1 MSSKKWILLGVAPIL
16 TLLMAGCS
24 SVAMTDAASTDTA
37 ATAAPTAPAAATTA
51 APEATPA
58 STSAQAAP
66 APAPAPVKQA
76 ESIADVAKLIY
87 FDYDSSAVK
96 PEFRSVIEA
105 HARFLQTNPTRT
117 VTIAG
122 HADERGGT
130 EYNLAL
136 GQRRADALR
145 QMLTLL
151 GVNASQIETISYG
164 KEKPAVRGSNE
175 AAWSKNRR
183 DEIIYK

>member
-51 APEATPA
+51 APEAAPA
-58 STSAQAAP
+58 STTAAAPVAAAP
-66 APAPAPVKQA
+66 AKQA

-105 HARFLQTNPTRT
+105 HARFLLANPTRT

-145 QMLTLL
+145 QMLVLL

>member
-1 MSSKKWILLGVAPIL
+1 MSLKKWILLGVAPIL
-16 TLLMAGCS
+16 TLVVAGCS
-24 SVAMTDAASTDTA
+24 SVATTDAGGTGN
-37 ATAAPTAPAAATTA
+37 TTA
-51 APEATPA
+51 A
-58 STSAQAAP
+58 AAP
-66 APAPAPVKQA
+66 APSVTAPAPQA
-76 ESIADVAKLIY
+76 TPAAAPAASSTPTAAATKPAADSIADVAKLIY
-87 FDYDSSAVK
+87 FDYDSSAIK
-96 PEFRSVIEA
+96 PEFRAVIEA
-105 HARFLQTNPTRT
+105 HARFLQANPSRS

-145 QMLTLL
+145 QMLVLL
-151 GVNASQIETISYG
+151 GVNSSQIETISYG

-183 DEIIYK
+183 DEITYK

>member
-1 MSSKKWILLGVAPIL
+1 MSLKKWILLGVAPIL
-16 TLLMAGCS
+16 TLVMAGCS
-24 SVAMTDAASTDTA
+24 SVAMTDSSAAGTTTA
-37 ATAAPTAPAAATTA
+37 AAAAPSVTTPPPEAAPAVTNAPAAAATAPAAT
-51 APEATPA
+51 
-58 STSAQAAP
+58 QAD
-66 APAPAPVKQA
+66 
-76 ESIADVAKLIY
+76 SIADVAKLIY
-87 FDYDSSAVK
+87 FDYDSSAIK
-96 PEFRSVIEA
+96 PEFRSVIEV
-105 HARFLQTNPTRT
+105 HARFLQANPSRT

-145 QMLTLL
+145 QMLVLL
-151 GVNASQIETISYG
+151 GAKSSQIETISYG

-183 DEIIYK
+183 DEITYK

>member
-51 APEATPA
+51 APEAAPA
-58 STSAQAAP
+58 STTAAAPVAAAP
-66 APAPAPVKQA
+66 AKQA

-96 PEFRSVIEA
+96 SEFRSVIEA

>member
-37 ATAAPTAPAAATTA
+37 TTAAPAAPATATTA
-51 APEATPA
+51 APEAAPPA
-58 STSAQAAP
+58 STSAAAAVVAAAP
-66 APAPAPVKQA
+66 AKQA

-87 FDYDSSAVK
+87 FDYDSWAVK
-96 PEFRSVIEA
+96 PEFRSVIEV
-105 HARFLQTNPTRT
+105 HARYLQVNPTRT

-130 EYNLAL
+130 EYNIAL

-145 QMLTLL
+145 QMLVLL

-175 AAWSKNRR
+175 EAWSKNRR

>member
-24 SVAMTDAASTDTA
+24 SVAMTDAASTA
-37 ATAAPTAPAAATTA
+37 APAAPTAATTA
-51 APEATPA
+51 APETTTAAPAAAPA
-58 STSAQAAP
+58 STSSAPAAP
-66 APAPAPVKQA
+66 AKQA

-105 HARFLQTNPTRT
+105 HARFLQANPTRT

-145 QMLTLL
+145 QMLVLL
-151 GVNASQIETISYG
+151 GVNTSQIETISYG

-175 AAWSKNRR
+175 EAWSKNRR

>member
-24 SVAMTDAASTDTA
+24 SVAMTDTASTA
-37 ATAAPTAPAAATTA
+37 APAAATTA
-51 APEATPA
+51 APETTTAAPAAAPA
-58 STSAQAAP
+58 STSSAPAAP
-66 APAPAPVKQA
+66 AKQV
-76 ESIADVAKLIY
+76 ESIADVAKLVY

-96 PEFRSVIEA
+96 SEFRSVIEA
-105 HARFLQTNPTRT
+105 HARFLQANPTRT

-130 EYNLAL
+130 EYNIAL

-145 QMLTLL
+145 QMLVLL

-175 AAWSKNRR
+175 EAWSKNRR

>member
-37 ATAAPTAPAAATTA
+37 ATAAPAAATTP
-51 APEATPA
+51 APEAAPPA
-58 STSAQAAP
+58 STSAAAPVVAAAP
-66 APAPAPVKQA
+66 AAKQA

-96 PEFRSVIEA
+96 PEFRSVIEV
-105 HARFLQTNPTRT
+105 HARFLQANPART

-145 QMLTLL
+145 QMLVLL

-175 AAWSKNRR
+175 EAWSKNRR

>member
-1 MSSKKWILLGVAPIL
+1 MSLKKWILLGAAPIL
-16 TLLMAGCS
+16 TLVMAGCS
-24 SVAMTDAASTDTA
+24 SVAMTDTGATSTPAAA
-37 ATAAPTAPAAATTA
+37 AAPAPTPAPSVTAPPPEAAPAVRTAPAAAA
-51 APEATPA
+51 
-58 STSAQAAP
+58 AQAD
-66 APAPAPVKQA
+66 
-76 ESIADVAKLIY
+76 SIADVAKLIY
-87 FDYDSSAVK
+87 FDYDSSAIK
-96 PEFRSVIEA
+96 SEFRSVIEV
-105 HARFLQTNPTRT
+105 HARFLQANPART

-145 QMLTLL
+145 QMLVLL
-151 GVNASQIETISYG
+151 GVKNTQIETISYG

-183 DEIIYK
+183 DEIVYK

>member
-58 STSAQAAP
+58 STSAQA

>member
-58 STSAQAAP
+58 STSAQA
-66 APAPAPVKQA
+66 APAPVKQA

-145 QMLTLL
+145 QMLVLL

>member
-16 TLLMAGCS
+16 TLVMAGCS
-24 SVAMTDAASTDTA
+24 SVALTDTPSTTDSA
-37 ATAAPTAPAAATTA
+37 ATAAPAAAAPTTTA
-51 APEATPA
+51 APEAAPA
-58 STSAQAAP
+58 SAAAP
-66 APAPAPVKQA
+66 VVATTKQA

-87 FDYDSSAVK
+87 FDYDSSAIK
-96 PEFRSVIEA
+96 PEFRAVIEA
-105 HARFLQTNPTRT
+105 HARFLQANPTRS

-145 QMLTLL
+145 QMLVLL